1 VAAETKAP
9 TLTCPADPSTTGAYR
24 LSWQGPGGGEFQLEE
39 RGEAGDFEILYSGP
53 DVASTVTGRGEGE
66 YTYRVGAVA
75 GEGVIA
81 YSEPCVVAVEPPSL
95 GLALAL
101 FAVGL
106 AVTGSTVALIL
117 RGHAAHRRG
126 EIG

>member
-1 VAAETKAP
+1 VAAEIDAP
-9 TLTCPADPSTTGAYR
+9 TLTCPADPSTTGAYQ
-24 LSWQGPGGGEFQLEE
+24 LSWQGSGGAEFQLEE

-66 YTYRVGAVA
+66 YTYRVTELVAEGPGAT
-75 GEGVIA
+75 
-81 YSEPCVVAVEPPSL
+81 SEPCVVAVEPPSL